1 LQADKV
7 FEELR
12 QLEPYHVEGIEVY
25 STVLWHLQKEIQ
37 LSALAQDMT
46 KLDKMCPEVSHANL
60 SPEAHSIR
68 SNPPIHLPIL
78 WHRVIVC
85 SYQC

>member
-1 LQADKV
+1 M

-25 STVLWHLQKEIQ
+25 STVLWHLQKEVQ

-46 KLDKMCPEVSHANL
+46 KLDKLCPEVTYYNKRTWGISL
-60 SPEAHSIR
+60 IG
-68 SNPPIHLPIL
+68 LF
-78 WHRVIVC
+78 
-85 SYQC
+85 